1 MDRARAEDSNLLAIR
16 QALTSFSSATSDTI
30 AGVESAVSQALSSF
44 QNEIRNR
51 ERIVEE
57 FRAWHERAQYEL
69 DSCLSQQDDDGEPDC
84 SSYDQQVQNAREA
97 YDTAQKELERAK
109 SIMCKL
115 ESNVENYRQHKLKV
129 NYLILDKVSAAKAF
143 LSQKATE
150 VEDYDRV
157 SIYNSSAGG
166 NASGI
171 ADSSIPSGN
180 KPIVPSGEQGIVYV
194 NVSDLP
200 DPDDIKD
207 DSDFSKTSMSRMK
220 DGFRKLQKMMPRIQS
235 NEGSKGEYWFS
246 KDQKLGLSYEQGYQ
260 RVYDAFY
267 GSEPIRLEKR
277 GDNYSII
284 NGRHRIMVAKQ
295 MGIKTIPASVV
306 IVK

>member
-1 MDRARAEDSNLLAIR
+1 MDRARAEDADLLTIR
-16 QALTSFSSATSDTI
+16 QALASFSSATTDTI

-44 QNEIRNR
+44 QDEIRDR
-51 ERIVEE
+51 ERIVED
-57 FRAWHERAQYEL
+57 FRDWHERAQSEL
-69 DSCLSQQDDDGEPDC
+69 SSCLSQQDDEGEPNC
-84 SSYDQQVQNAREA
+84 TYYEQQVQNAWEA
-97 YDTAQKELERAK
+97 CVTAQKELQRAIN
-109 SIMCKL
+109 IMRRV
-115 ESNVENYRQHKLKV
+115 ESSVENYRRHKLRV
-129 NYLILDKVSAAKAF
+129 NCLISDGVSAAKAF

-150 VEDYDRV
+150 IEDYDRV
-157 SIYNSSAGG
+157 SIYNSSADG
-166 NASGI
+166 NASEI
-171 ADSSIPSGN
+171 ADSSTLSGD
-180 KPIVPSGEQGIVYV
+180 KSIVPLGEQGIVYV

-220 DGFRKLQKMMPRIQS
+220 DGFRKLQKMMPVIQS

-246 KDQKLGLSYEQGYQ
+246 KDQKWELSYEQGYQ
-260 RVYDAFY
+260 RVYEAFY

-295 MGIKTIPASVV
+295 MGIKTIPADIV